1 MSTFLKPE
9 LATDGAAPTAA
20 ANPAPAPA
28 AGSTPSAAPT
38 VTPIPVIVT
47 PQPLGHVPTSA
58 DVGALVE
65 AAHEHIERLVS
76 AELSTIQN
84 TLATAWRASEEA
96 LMQTRAEL
104 GELRKQHEALKVLH
118 AENERKLT
126 VLEEVKK
133 KLAGL

>member
-9 LATDGAAPTAA
+9 LAANGTSDPAAPAVA
-20 ANPAPAPA
+20 APAPA
-28 AGSTPSAAPT
+28 TPAAAPT
-38 VTPIPVIVT
+38 PTPIPVIVT
-47 PQPLGHVPTSA
+47 SQPLGHVPTSA

-96 LMQTRAEL
+96 LLQARAEL
-104 GELRKQHEALKVLH
+104 TELRRQHEALKLLN
-118 AENERKLT
+118 AENERKLA